1 MAAERRN
8 SGGRGGVRTGV
19 PRLMLLIAALCAAA
33 LLVVPA
39 AHASPRKV
47 PAAFFGTVWDGEATG
62 APEGAKD
69 AQWGTMARSGV
80 ESVRTSFSWAEAQ
93 GKAGQAFDFATT
105 DGDVRLAASHGLT
118 LLPVVQYAPR
128 WARAYPSRLTS
139 PPRRE
144 ADYAAFLTALV
155 GRYGPSG
162 SFWAENPAVPKLPIR
177 EWQIWNEP
185 HLRTYWDAPARSRW
199 GSPRGYARLLR
210 AAHRAVKAADP
221 GGRVVL
227 AGLTQK
233 AWDELA
239 KLYRKGHIRRY
250 FEVAALQTFPQT
262 AERALRAARLFRRA
276 MNRAGDRRKPI
287 YVTEITWPASKGKTK
302 GIRFQRQETPAG
314 MAKKLTRAYSLLARN
329 SRRLRLRR
337 VYWYTWA
344 SFYGRGGSIFR
355 YAGLQRYSGGV
366 FSPQPALAA
375 YRRSARRFEGCAKD
389 ERARCR

>member
-1 MAAERRN
+1 MGAERN
-8 SGGRGGVRTGV
+8 YHAVGGVRTGV
-19 PRLMLLIAALCAAA
+19 PRPLIVIAVLCAAA
-33 LLVVPA
+33 LLAPA
-39 AHASPRKV
+39 AHAAPRKV
-47 PAAFFGTVWDGEATG
+47 PATFFGTVWDSEATG
-62 APEGAKD
+62 AQEPAKD
-69 AQWGTMARSGV
+69 AQWGTMATSGV
-80 ESVRTSFSWAEAQ
+80 EAVRTSFSWMSAQ
-93 GKAGQAFDFATT
+93 AKAGQPFDFSGT
-105 DGDVRLAASHGLT
+105 DADVRRAASHGLT
-118 LLPVVQYAPR
+118 LLPVVQYAPP
-128 WARAYPSRLTS
+128 WARAYPSRPTS

-162 SFWAENPAVPKLPIR
+162 SFWAENPTVPKLPLR

-199 GSPRGYARLLR
+199 GSPRGYVRLLK
-210 AAHRAVKAADP
+210 AAHRALKAADP
-221 GGRVVL
+221 GAKLVL

-233 AWDELA
+233 AWEELA
-239 KLYRKGHIRRY
+239 ALYRKGHIRPY
-250 FEVAALQTFPQT
+250 FEVATIQTFPQT
-262 AERALRAARLFRRA
+262 AERALRVVRLFRRA

-329 SRRLRLRR
+329 SGRLRIGR

-366 FSPQPALAA
+366 FTPQPALAA
-375 YRRSARRFEGCAKD
+375 YQRSARKYEGCAKD
-389 ERARCR
+389 EQARCR